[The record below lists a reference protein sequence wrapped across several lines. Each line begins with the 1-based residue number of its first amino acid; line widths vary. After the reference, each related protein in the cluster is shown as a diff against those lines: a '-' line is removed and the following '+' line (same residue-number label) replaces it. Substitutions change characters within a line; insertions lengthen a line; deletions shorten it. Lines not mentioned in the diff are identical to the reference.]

1 MNNDIEQIVSIM
13 YQAGNWNI
21 EQVRSFVKSGGITP
35 EQFTQI
41 TGQPYEVSPTPPQTT
56 KSQQITSSVT
66 TQPSSGKSSTQI
78 QENVSARG

>member
-41 TGQPYEVSPTPPQTT
+41 TGQPYEVQTPSKPSQSSTTQTT
-56 KSQQITSSVT
+56 TSQSTSPVA
-66 TQPSSGKSSTQI
+66 TQNMG
-78 QENVSARG
+78 

>member
-41 TGQPYEVSPTPPQTT
+41 TGQPYEVQTPSKPSP
-56 KSQQITSSVT
+56 SST
-66 TQPSSGKSSTQI
+66 TQTIATQNI
-78 QENVSARG
+78 G